1 MATTTRLTFEEYL
14 TYSDGTDTRYELVQ
28 GELVPMSLGSG
39 QHADIM
45 RFLERAFEA
54 EIQRLGLEWVARQAA
69 VGVRSPRGGRWDTSR
84 IPDVV
89 VISLEQ
95 WRNLR
100 TREAVIE
107 LNEPAPF
114 LVVEV
119 VSETTKTADYR
130 AKRLEYN
137 VREIPEYLVV
147 DPLSSKITVFNSVE
161 DLYEATEFVGGDRI
175 QLQTFPELELT
186 VERVLAAE

>member
-1 MATTTRLTFEEYL
+1 MVTTTRLTFEEYL

-28 GELVPMSLGSG
+28 GELVPMSLGEG
-39 QHADIM
+39 QHGAIAE
-45 RFLERAFEA
+45 FLNDVFRA
-54 EIQRLGLEWVARQAA
+54 EIKRLGREWTSKQMT
-69 VGVRSPRGGRWDTSR
+69 VGIRSPRGGRWDTSR
-84 IPDVV
+84 IPDVM

-119 VSETTKTADYR
+119 VIETTKTVDYR

-137 VREIPEYLVV
+137 VREIPEYVVV
-147 DPLSSKITVFNSVE
+147 DPLSSKITVFNSIE
-161 DLYEATEFVGGDRI
+161 GLYEATEFLGGDRV
-175 QLQTFPELELT
+175 QLQTFPELSLT
-186 VERVLAAE
+186 VEQVLEAE